1 VELEKSTYFSMAI
14 IHRMVLSAA
23 YTQLNTSY
31 IVHIDGKPQTLKHKE
46 VG

>member
-1 VELEKSTYFSMAI
+1 
-14 IHRMVLSAA
+14 MVLSVV

-31 IVHIDGKPQTLKHKE
+31 NVHIDGKPQTQNHKE